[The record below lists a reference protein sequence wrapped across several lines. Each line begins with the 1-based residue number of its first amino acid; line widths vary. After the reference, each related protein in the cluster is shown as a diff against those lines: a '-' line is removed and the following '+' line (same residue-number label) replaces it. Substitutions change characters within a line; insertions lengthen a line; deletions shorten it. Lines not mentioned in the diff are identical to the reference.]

1 MNPLAKLGLV
11 LILIASCRTFWDCT
25 DIACRHPSSGD
36 PKSPSAVAGPSV
48 SPAVRSW
55 DWRQ

>member
-55 DWRQ
+55 D